1 MELKTVKHYLN
12 GILDP
17 LHQFHSI
24 QNLLDIISPLRKKE
38 HQAIGTSLQVDL
50 HAHWLPGVDD
60 GARNVEEGLEMVR
73 GLSELGFK
81 KLIAT
86 PHIMV
91 DHYDNSPNRLR
102 RVFRQFKKKVRKA
115 GIPVE
120 LALGAEYML
129 DEGFGQHLEAGDL
142 LTIHQNLVLV
152 ETSCLR
158 PAPKLS
164 EYLFQLQ
171 LRQYQPVLAH
181 PERYGYYHK
190 NLAAYEELKNAGV
203 LFQLNLLSL
212 TGYYGRTVADAA
224 KKLLANGW
232 YEFAGTDVHHI
243 RQVKRVTSKQVMA
256 VTDFQNILLG

>member
-12 GILDP
+12 GIFDP

-24 QNLLDIISPLRKKE
+24 QSLLDIISPSKKE
-38 HQAIGTSLQVDL
+38 GPLSIGASLQVDL

-60 GARNVEEGLEMVR
+60 GAKTVKDGLEMVR

-91 DHYDNSPNRLR
+91 DHYANTPGQLR
-102 RVFRQFKKKVRKA
+102 QVFRRFKKKVRKA
-115 GIPVE
+115 GIPVD

-129 DEGFGQHLEAGDL
+129 DDGFRQHLEAGDL

-152 ETSCLR
+152 EMSCLR

-164 EYLFQLQ
+164 EYLFQMQLQ
-171 LRQYQPVLAH
+171 QYQPVLAH

-190 NLAAYEELKNAGV
+190 NMEAYEELKNAGV
-203 LFQLNLLSL
+203 LFQVNLLSL
-212 TGYYGRTVADAA
+212 TGYYGRSVAEMA
-224 KKLLANGW
+224 KKLLARGW
-232 YEFAGTDVHHI
+232 VEFAGTDVHHLKQI
-243 RQVKRVTSKQVMA
+243 NKLTSKQVTA
-256 VTDFQNILLG
+256 AAQAQNPVLR